1 MGFLHYIPT
10 PLVFV
15 TKLYSQMPFPGLN
28 AQSLIAKAKCSTQ
41 PHQFQVGGGGGG
53 GGGRGV
59 LALTVKLIFT
69 YGIREKGPN
78 AKFPVRAIEM

>member
-53 GGGRGV
+53 GGG
-59 LALTVKLIFT
+59 
-69 YGIREKGPN
+69 KGSVSIDCQIN
-78 AKFPVRAIEM
+78 FYIWDTRKGT